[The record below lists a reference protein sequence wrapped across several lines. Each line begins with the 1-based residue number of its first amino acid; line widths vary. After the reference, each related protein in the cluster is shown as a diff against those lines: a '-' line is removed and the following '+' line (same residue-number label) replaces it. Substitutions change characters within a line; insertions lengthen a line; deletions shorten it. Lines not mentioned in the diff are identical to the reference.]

1 MRVALAS
8 KPMQPTDG
16 QRHNHFIAVRTHKTH
31 THRIARLVLAA
42 VGCLLLLI
50 LSVDGYGNAMR
61 NARDLHTA
69 AHYLM
74 TISQFS
80 YAALG
85 PCVVILRIFSLR
97 WLIAVWRAWAV
108 FFIAAIAL
116 IPVAWIEPSLLQ
128 TLGFAI
134 TAVAAAGLMGL
145 LVFCGANTKTPQG
158 AADD

>member
-1 MRVALAS
+1 MRLALAS

-50 LSVDGYGNAMR
+50 LSVDGFRNAMR

-69 AHYLM
+69 AQYLM

-85 PCVVILRIFSLR
+85 PCVVILRIFRLR
-97 WLIAVWRAWAV
+97 WLTAVWRAWAV
-108 FFIAAIAL
+108 LFIAAIAM

-134 TAVAAAGLMGL
+134 TAVASAGLMRL
-145 LVFCGANTKTPQG
+145 LVFCGANTKTPHG
-158 AADD
+158 AANE

>member
-1 MRVALAS
+1 V
-8 KPMQPTDG
+8 
-16 QRHNHFIAVRTHKTH
+16 HTHKPH
-31 THRIARLVLAA
+31 THRIARLALAA
-42 VGCLLLLI
+42 IGCLLLLI
-50 LSVDGYGNAMR
+50 LSVDGFRNAMR

-69 AHYLM
+69 AQYLM

-85 PCVVILRIFSLR
+85 PCVVILRIFRLR
-97 WLIAVWRAWAV
+97 WLTAVWRAWAV

-158 AADD
+158 AADE

>member
-1 MRVALAS
+1 M
-8 KPMQPTDG
+8 
-16 QRHNHFIAVRTHKTH
+16 HTHKPH
-31 THRIARLVLAA
+31 THRIARLALAA
-42 VGCLLLLI
+42 IGCLLLIL
-50 LSVDGYGNAMR
+50 LSVDGFRNAMR
-61 NARDLHTA
+61 NARDLQTA
-69 AHYLM
+69 AQYLM

-80 YAALG
+80 YTALG
-85 PCVVILRIFSLR
+85 PCVVILRIFSLL
-97 WLIAVWRAWAV
+97 WLTAVWRAWAV

-158 AADD
+158 AAHE